1 MKLGKIDFCKIQK
14 MTAIEVF
21 VLVIVFFAIGIYY
34 SPNFMHKKDV
44 MMAAKIKADNAIFT
58 AKALE
63 EFAQDK
69 NAKASVI
76 AKKVA
81 DELNVTTK
89 NPYDKKQDA
98 YSFDNECK
106 SCNNVSYDDNNEMII
121 LTTFNKKGE
130 LIARTVIK
138 PPSFVVYSIEDDKK
152 PKK

>member
-1 MKLGKIDFCKIQK
+1 MKLGKIDFCKIK
-14 MTAIEVF
+14 KITSIEII

-34 SPNFMHKKDV
+34 SPNFMYKKDV

-81 DELNVTTK
+81 EELNVITK
-89 NPYDKKQDA
+89 NPYDKKKDA
-98 YSFDNECK
+98 YTFENICRSCNSVSFDDE
-106 SCNNVSYDDNNEMII
+106 NEMII

-138 PPSFVVYSIEDDKK
+138 PPSFVVYSIEDEEKSKK
-152 PKK
+152 